1 MRIQSVSSFQNHRT
15 QIAVL
20 PQEMDTFS
28 LYLNFIKLPIKL
40 CDNLRKSNDVT
51 ILVSVS
57 AMHQIPTFATVCS
70 LSHKPCHLTDSHTLS
85 RLKPNSITVQELYT
99 HRYLQLQRCTL
110 TITTKEQNAWTEMED
125 NHIVVKPT
133 RREPLLLE

>member
-1 MRIQSVSSFQNHRT
+1 VNVF
-15 QIAVL
+15 AVF

-40 CDNLRKSNDVT
+40 CDNLAQKQRCDN
-51 ILVSVS
+51 I
-57 AMHQIPTFATVCS
+57 S
-70 LSHKPCHLTDSHTLS
+70 LSLSYASH
-85 RLKPNSITVQELYT
+85 PN
-99 HRYLQLQRCTL
+99 HC
-110 TITTKEQNAWTEMED
+110 NALTEMED